1 MSVSS
6 SLLSNDMQKNTLH
19 TTTVPFF
26 SMPETFQTPETFR
39 FLTQT
44 QSLYRPI
51 FGSNLSFPSLPALS
65 YLNPPQYFPYLTD
78 ISVDFSLSDSE
89 TKTSGSPVLLSENKK
104 KAGTE
109 TETDA
114 ATPPVL
120 DGIAAVVG
128 LNVLFGTKANPNKKP
143 ETPDTV
149 EENIGSPRKNDN
161 NTIPVQKNYRGVRKR
176 PWGRWSAEI
185 RDRIGRCRHWLGT
198 FDTAE
203 EAARAYDAAARRL
216 RGSKARTNFEIPP
229 FLPPIA
235 TPCLSPSSSGEAKKA
250 KGKVVYS
257 SGSGR
262 RNKCSVVTSM
272 AHLFSHNASSF
283 NNNNGF
289 DHRQAK
295 RNAKAKD
302 NNSLE
307 LDLKLGVGFAAKRNS
322 AASASSMAV

>member
-6 SLLSNDMQKNTLH
+6 SLLNNNMQKSTFH

-26 SMPETFQTPETFR
+26 SMPDTFQTPETFR
-39 FLTQT
+39 FFTET
-44 QSLYRPI
+44 QSLCGPI
-51 FGSNLSFPSLPALS
+51 FNSNLSFPSLPALN
-65 YLNPPQYFPYLTD
+65 YLNPPHYFPYVTD
-78 ISVDFSLSDSE
+78 VSVDSSLSDSE
-89 TKTSGSPVLLSENKK
+89 TKTESPVFLSENKK
-104 KAGTE
+104 KAVTE

-114 ATPPVL
+114 AAPPVL

-128 LNVLFGTKANPNKKP
+128 LNVLFGTKTNPTKKT
-143 ETPDTV
+143 ETPDAV

-216 RGSKARTNFEIPP
+216 RGSKAKTNFEIPSV
-229 FLPPIA
+229 LPLIA
-235 TPCLSPSSSGEAKKA
+235 TPCLSPSSSGEVKKA
-250 KGKVVYS
+250 KGKVINS
-257 SGSGR
+257 NSSGR

-272 AHLFSHNASSF
+272 AHLFSNNAISF
-283 NNNNGF
+283 NNNGF

-302 NNSLE
+302 TNTLE
-307 LDLKLGVGFAAKRNS
+307 LDLKLGVGLAAKRNT
-322 AASASSMAV
+322 AASAPSMAV